1 MFKPIGALLA
11 VLCIAGA
18 SFAQAPA
25 APIKRMADGKPDLSG
40 VWQTGG
46 ISLTGGAQGNVV
58 PAAAAPAPAAGA
70 RGGGGAGAGARGGG
84 GGGAAPAGGQRGG
97 GGAAV
102 GGQRGGGGA
111 PAPGAL
117 SMQPWAAE
125 KSAAMKNLD
134 DPTVHCFQPG
144 VPRVVG
150 MPMPFE
156 IVQTPNKVVILYEA
170 FRTYRII
177 PTDGKKL
184 AGESLPSYNGDA
196 VGRWEGDTLVVDV
209 TNFNGKIWGPGNMK
223 VTSEEYRVV
232 ERYTPA
238 GDTITYEATITDPK
252 VLTQPYIYRA
262 TFRKPPETRVME
274 YECLE
279 NNINLKSIV
288 N

>member
-1 MFKPIGALLA
+1 MFKPIGSLVA
-11 VLCIAGA
+11 VLFIAGA
-18 SFAQAPA
+18 AFAQAPSA
-25 APIKRMADGKPDLSG
+25 AIKRTPDGKPDLSG

-46 ISLTGGAQGNVV
+46 ISLTGGTQGNVV
-58 PAAAAPAPAAGA
+58 PAGAAAPAAGRGGAAGGGAAPAARGGGGAAPAAGA
-70 RGGGGAGAGARGGG
+70 RGGGGG
-84 GGGAAPAGGQRGG
+84 GGQR
-97 GGAAV
+97 
-102 GGQRGGGGA
+102 GGA

-125 KSAAMKNLD
+125 KSAAMKNID

-156 IVQTPNKVVILYEA
+156 IVQTPNKIVILYEA
-170 FRTYRII
+170 FRSYRII

-184 AGESLPSYNGDA
+184 AGEAIPSYNGDS

-209 TNFNGKIWGPGNMK
+209 SNFNGKIWGPGNMK
-223 VTSEEYRVV
+223 VTSDAYHVV

-238 GDTITYEATITDPK
+238 GDTITYEATIEDPK
-252 VLTQPYIYRA
+252 VLTQPYVYRS

>member
-1 MFKPIGALLA
+1 MFKPIGSLVA
-11 VLCIAGA
+11 VLFIALA
-18 SFAQAPA
+18 AFAQAPSA
-25 APIKRMADGKPDLSG
+25 AIKRTPDGKPDLSG

-46 ISLTGGAQGNVV
+46 ISLSGTQSNVV
-58 PAAAAPAPAAGA
+58 SAATAAPAAGA
-70 RGGGGAGAGARGGG
+70 RGGAPAGA
-84 GGGAAPAGGQRGG
+84 AAPAGRG
-97 GGAAV
+97 
-102 GGQRGGGGA
+102 GGGGA
-111 PAPGAL
+111 PAGAAAGARGATGGQRGGAPAAGAL

-125 KSAAMKNLD
+125 KSAAMKNID

-156 IVQTPNKVVILYEA
+156 IVQTPNKIVILYEA
-170 FRTYRII
+170 FRSYRII

-184 AGESLPSYNGDA
+184 AGESLPSYNGDS

-223 VTSEEYRVV
+223 VTSDAYHVV

-238 GDTITYEATITDPK
+238 GNTIAYEATIEDPK
-252 VLTQPYIYRA
+252 VLTQPFVYRS
-262 TFRKPPETRVME
+262 TFQKPPETRVME

>member
-1 MFKPIGALLA
+1 MFKPIGAVLA

-70 RGGGGAGAGARGGG
+70 RGGGAGAGARGA
-84 GGGAAPAGGQRGG
+84 GGGAAA
-97 GGAAV
+97 

-232 ERYTPA
+232 ERYSPA

>member
-1 MFKPIGALLA
+1 MLKVGAVVILTIL
-11 VLCIAGA
+11 IAGSA
-18 SFAQAPA
+18 FAQAPA
-25 APIKRMADGKPDLSG
+25 PAIKRMPDGKPDLSG
-40 VWQTGG
+40 IWQTGG
-46 ISLTGGAQGNVV
+46 ISLTGGAQGNIV
-58 PAAAAPAPAAGA
+58 PAGAAQTPAAGA
-70 RGGGGAGAGARGGG
+70 RGGGAPAVAAAGGRGGG
-84 GGGAAPAGGQRGG
+84 GGQR
-97 GGAAV
+97 
-102 GGQRGGGGA
+102 GGA

-144 VPRVVG
+144 VPRIVG

-156 IVQTPNKVVILYEA
+156 IVQTPNKIVILYEA
-170 FRTYRII
+170 FRSFRII

-184 AGESLPSYNGDA
+184 TGESLPSYNGDS

-209 TNFNGKIWGPGNMK
+209 SNFNGKIWGPGNMK
-223 VTSEEYRVV
+223 VTSDAYHVI

-238 GDTITYEATITDPK
+238 GDTIAYEATIEDPK
-252 VLTQPYIYRA
+252 VLTQPYIYRT

-279 NNINLKSIV
+279 NNINLESIV

>member
-11 VLCIAGA
+11 VVFIAGSA
-18 SFAQAPA
+18 FAQAPA
-25 APIKRMADGKPDLSG
+25 AAVKRTADGKPDLSG

-46 ISLTGGAQGNVV
+46 ISLTGGPQGNVV
-58 PAAAAPAPAAGA
+58 PAGAAAAPAPAAGA
-70 RGGGGAGAGARGGG
+70 RGGAPAAG
-84 GGGAAPAGGQRGG
+84 GGGARGAGGGQRGG
-97 GGAAV
+97 P
-102 GGQRGGGGA
+102 

-125 KSAAMKNLD
+125 KSAAMKNID

-144 VPRVVG
+144 VPRVFG

-156 IVQTPNKVVILYEA
+156 IVQTPNKIVILYEA
-170 FRTYRII
+170 FRTWRII

-184 AGESLPSYNGDA
+184 VGESPPGYNGDS
-196 VGRWEGDTLVVDV
+196 VGKWEGDTLVVDV

-223 VTSEEYRVV
+223 VTSDAYHVV
-232 ERYTPA
+232 EKYTLA
-238 GDTITYEATITDPK
+238 GDSINYEATIEDPK
-252 VLTQPYIYRA
+252 VLTQPYVYRT

-279 NNINLKSIV
+279 NNINLESIV
-288 N
+288 Q